1 MLKSS
6 TVYANEYSVLD
17 KARQPF
23 AVLRGP
29 AMLLCYANR
38 SFFALVEKDS
48 HEVLGLP
55 LAELTPKED
64 SWPVLYEKVF
74 QKGKPVPD
82 AMEVAV
88 TSNSLVWQCEV
99 WPIWNTTVS
108 GEVPSGLLLQVKNGT
123 SMQHRATVMNEAL
136 LLSAV
141 RQHELIEETERLN
154 EKLTAEIHRRQRVEF
169 EIERLAF
176 YDALTDLPNRRLLM
190 DRLHHATLASHR
202 TLQHGAVFFIDL
214 DQFKSVNDN
223 YGHHVGDLLLQNVAR
238 RLQDCLR
245 EEDTVARLGG
255 DEFVVL
261 VQDLSDSFD
270 AATLQAKA
278 LGVKLLSAL
287 NRPYFLEDKEHEC
300 SGSIGI
306 ALFGKKKEPVDDLLK
321 RADMAQYQ
329 AKTGGG
335 DSIRF
340 FEFEMQSRA
349 DARRTLE
356 AELRQAVREEQF
368 RLHYQ
373 AQVDQRG
380 MLRGF
385 EALLRWDHP
394 ERGLLLPGDFIIYA
408 EEHGIIEEIGLWVLK
423 AACLQLA
430 SWSRNPKTSSLSM
443 AINISAREFSNPEF
457 VSSVQTIITETKV
470 DATRLVLEFTE
481 RIMFNLMDETLE
493 KMMELKACGLSFA
506 LDDFGVGFSS
516 LTCLKGLPVSQ
527 LKIDQSFVHDVLT
540 SHSDSVIASAIIDL
554 GQNLGLT
561 VIAEGVENEAQHNFL
576 AQRGCRLY
584 QGYLFGL
591 PQPIEKIN
599 FN

>member
-1 MLKSS
+1 MPESS
-6 TVYANEYSVLD
+6 AACASEYSILG

-23 AVLRGP
+23 AVLLGLE
-29 AMLLCYANR
+29 MILCYANP
-38 SFFALVEKDS
+38 SFCALVEKES
-48 HEVLGLP
+48 HEILGHTLSD
-55 LAELTPKED
+55 LSPKEN
-64 SWPVLYEKVF
+64 SWPLLFEKLF
-74 QKGKPVPD
+74 QNGKPVP
-82 AMEVAV
+82 AALEVTV
-88 TSNSLVWQCEV
+88 VSGSLVWPCEI
-99 WPIWNTTVS
+99 WPIWNS
-108 GEVPSGLLLQVKNGT
+108 PAAGERPSGLLLQVKDGT

-154 EKLTAEIHRRQRVEF
+154 EKLTAEINRRQRVEF

-223 YGHHVGDLLLQNVAR
+223 YGHHVGDLLLQHVAR

-261 VQDLSDSFD
+261 VQDLSDSFE

-306 ALFGKKKEPVDDLLK
+306 ALFGKNKEPVDDLLK

-340 FEFEMQSRA
+340 FAFEMQSQA

-356 AELRQAVREEQF
+356 AELGHAVREGQF

-380 MLRGF
+380 VLKGF
-385 EALLRWDHP
+385 EALLRWEHP
-394 ERGLLLPGDFIIYA
+394 DRGLLLPGEFIVYA
-408 EEHGIIEEIGLWVLK
+408 EEHGIIEEIGQWVLT
-423 AACLQLA
+423 AACTQLVA
-430 SWSRNPKTSSLSM
+430 WSNKPETSSLTL
-443 AINISAREFSNPEF
+443 AINVSAREFSSPEF
-457 VSSVQTIITETKV
+457 VSSVRTILATTQA
-470 DATRLVLEFTE
+470 DATKLILEFTE
-481 RIMFNLMDETLE
+481 RIMFNLMDDTLE
-493 KMMELKACGLSFA
+493 KMRELKACGLSFA

-527 LKIDQSFVHDVLT
+527 LKIDQSFVQDVLT

-554 GQNLGLT
+554 GKNLGLT
-561 VIAEGVENEAQHNFL
+561 VIAEGVENESQRKFL

-584 QGYLFGL
+584 QGYLFGR
-591 PQPIEKIN
+591 PQPIDKLN
-599 FN
+599 FS

>member
-1 MLKSS
+1 MLESS
-6 TVYANEYSVLD
+6 TVGVYEYSVLD

-29 AMLLCYANR
+29 AMTLCYANH
-38 SFFALVEKDS
+38 SFFALVEKS
-48 HEVLGLP
+48 GREILGLP
-55 LAELTPKED
+55 LSDLTPKED
-64 SWPVLYEKVF
+64 SWPVLFERLF
-74 QKGKPVPD
+74 QKGTLVPD

-88 TSNSLVWQCEV
+88 VSNSLVWQCEV
-99 WPIWNTTVS
+99 WPIWNTTAA
-108 GEVPSGLLLQVKNGT
+108 EEAPSGLLLQVKNGT
-123 SMQHRATVMNEAL
+123 SMQHRAAVMNEAL

-154 EKLTAEIHRRQRVEF
+154 EKLTAEINRRQRVEF

-214 DQFKSVNDN
+214 DQFKSVNDT
-223 YGHHVGDLLLQNVAR
+223 YGHHVGDLLLQQVAR
-238 RLQDCLR
+238 RLRDCLR

-261 VQDLSDSFD
+261 VQDLSDSFE
-270 AATLQAKA
+270 AATLQTRA

-306 ALFGKKKEPVDDLLK
+306 ALFGKNKEPVDDLLK

-335 DSIRF
+335 DNIRF
-340 FEFEMQSRA
+340 FEFEMQSKA
-349 DARRTLE
+349 DERRTLA
-356 AELRQAVREEQF
+356 AELRQAVHEGQF

-380 MLRGF
+380 NLKGF

-394 ERGLLLPGDFIIYA
+394 ARGLLLPGEFIVYA

-430 SWSRNPKTSSLSM
+430 AWSHRPETSSLTL
-443 AINISAREFSNPEF
+443 AINISAREFGSPEF
-457 VSSVQTIITETKV
+457 VSSVRTIITKTNI
-470 DATRLVLEFTE
+470 DATKLVLEFTE
-481 RIMFNLMDETLE
+481 RIMFNLMNETLE
-493 KMMELKACGLSFA
+493 KMMELKACGISFA

-576 AQRGCRLY
+576 VQRGCRLY
-584 QGYLFGL
+584 QGYFFGK
-591 PQPIEKIN
+591 PQPIDELN